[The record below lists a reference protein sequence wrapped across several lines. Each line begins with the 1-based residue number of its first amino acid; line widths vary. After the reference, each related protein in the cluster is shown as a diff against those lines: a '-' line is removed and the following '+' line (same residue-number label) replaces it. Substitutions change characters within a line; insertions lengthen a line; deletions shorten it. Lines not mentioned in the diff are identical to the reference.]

1 MYWMTTPLLTLVH
14 DNETKKYRK
23 SETSKL
29 YAGSN
34 VHNYNIFYN
43 YIHDGRHLK
52 LGIVNVCMSHL
63 VLVNHSN
70 YQDINLLLHVK
81 VS

>member
-43 YIHDGRHLK
+43 YMFKCSRPPY
-52 LGIVNVCMSHL
+52 L
-63 VLVNHSN
+63 VVQWSN
-70 YQDINLLLHVK
+70 YSGIKPEPLITRPYHAIISL
-81 VS
+81 